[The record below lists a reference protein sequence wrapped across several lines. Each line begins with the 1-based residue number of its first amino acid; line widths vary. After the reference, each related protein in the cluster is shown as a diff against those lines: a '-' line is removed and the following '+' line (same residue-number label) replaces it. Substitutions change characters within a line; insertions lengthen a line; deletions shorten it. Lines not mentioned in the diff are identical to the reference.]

1 MKVERRT
8 LSPLTRQINNNL
20 LCYEH
25 FLAHYWFTIKYRKA
39 IECQDTPHWSKHN
52 LSLFNF
58 HVQNCWCSSI
68 DVCLSEKVKIRKP
81 KADWKFSSKITEDI
95 FINRITWWKSLHIKK
110 KTFRNIDC
118 NSNHIPKR
126 LSPNLFQSFYLGAP
140 GGLVS

>member
-8 LSPLTRQINNNL
+8 LSPLTRQINHNL

-68 DVCLSEKVKIRKP
+68 DVCLSEKVRIRKP
-81 KADWKFSSKITEDI
+81 KADWKFSSKITARYFHTSHYLMKI
-95 FINRITWWKSLHIKK
+95 IAHK
-110 KTFRNIDC
+110 KTFRNIYC